1 MSKIYELI
9 EAIAATS
16 KRTEK
21 EALLQATVG
30 TNFEELVKQV
40 FVAAYDGTINY
51 WVKEFPMPEVFND
64 NYTLQASLKLLG
76 RLSARDITGN
86 DAIEYATHLAS
97 QLSEKDAIIFDR
109 IVKRDLRCGATD
121 STANK
126 VWPGLIEEFPYQR
139 CSSFNAKNLAKI
151 KFPCFS
157 QTKADGLYVDIIV
170 RTNSVCY
177 QTRTGQKLL
186 INDPVRDNILMTGK
200 EYVLQGEA
208 LILDPTTPTGYMS
221 RKEGNGILNSDDID
235 LSKVAFVL
243 WDCLSYEAWKGKKPS
258 LTYEDRLKSLDC
270 VLSYLDDE
278 NLKIVDTVVVNS
290 VQEVID
296 HFKKNV
302 AAGEEGSVVKNFL
315 AIWKD
320 GTSPDQVKVKIEFV
334 CELRV
339 VGFKEGKGRN
349 KGRLGAFL
357 CESAE
362 GLVEVSVGG
371 GYKDAERIRMWNERE
386 SYLGKIFA
394 VKSNDLIQN
403 RDTPE
408 KWSLF
413 LPRFTEERKDKTTAD
428 SYERILEQRDAFVN
442 TLYAIGKL

>member
-1 MSKIYELI
+1 MSKVYDLI

-21 EALLQATVG
+21 EALVQATVG
-30 TNFEELVKQV
+30 TDLEEVVKNV

-51 WVKEFPMPEVFND
+51 WLKEFPFPEEFAD
-64 NYTLQASLKLLG
+64 NYTLQAALVLLKRFSSREL
-76 RLSARDITGN
+76 TGN
-86 DAIEYATHLAS
+86 AAIEHATHIAS
-97 QLSEKDAIIFDR
+97 QLSKEDAIIFDR
-109 IVKRDLRCGATD
+109 IIKRDLRCGATD

-126 VWPGLIEEFPYQR
+126 IWPGLIEEIPYQR
-139 CSSFNAKNLAKI
+139 CSSFNEKNLKKI

-157 QTKADGLYVDIIV
+157 QTKADGLYIDIIV
-170 RTNSVCY
+170 KADSVTY
-177 QTRTGQKLL
+177 RTRTGQKLL
-186 INDPVRDNILMTGK
+186 INDPDRDEILMTGK

-208 LILDPTTPTGYMS
+208 LILDPETPTGYMS

-243 WDCLSYEAWKGKKPS
+243 WDCVSVAAWSGK
-258 LTYEDRLKSLDC
+258 EKSLPYKERLESLGC
-270 VLSYLDDE
+270 VVDTLDDD
-278 NLKIVDTVVVNS
+278 NVKIVDTLVVNN
-290 VQEVID
+290 VQEIID

-302 AAGEEGSVVKNFL
+302 QAGEEGSVVKNFL

-334 CELRV
+334 CELIV
-339 VGFKEGKGRN
+339 IGFKEGSGRN

-357 CESAE
+357 CASSE

-371 GYKDAERIRMWNERE
+371 GYKDAERIKMWEERE

-403 RDTPE
+403 VNTPE

-413 LPRFTEERKDKTTAD
+413 LPRFTEERKDKKEAD

-442 TLYAIGKL
+442 TLYAING